1 MIRMKR
7 SGHLPDLV
15 ILVLLLLLPL
25 LLYAPVALGSKTLLP
40 VDTLFLHEPYRAAA
54 DDLGVGYPQNH
65 LVADLILENYVWKQ
79 FLGDAIQNRE
89 LPLWDPYIFA
99 GHPFLANGQHS
110 GLYPL
115 SIIFYVLPLWRA
127 YGIFAWLQLGL
138 AGVFAYIFA
147 RVLGIRRL
155 GGLIAGITFQFSGYM
170 LVSSVP
176 HPMNVAGASW
186 LPFILAM
193 VELIIRQRPALG
205 QRPATLPWALL
216 GAAGLGCQMLVGH
229 AENTGFVLLVT
240 GAYAAWRLIHSYTH
254 LLTTK
259 GRSKWVDE
267 AKSLARP
274 TLWLALMLV
283 LGLALGAV
291 QFVPLYEVVSTSF
304 RGGEAAA
311 SLQDVL
317 GWAYPKRRLIT
328 FAIPHFFGSPAH
340 HGYFDLFT
348 WRWTPAQKFPDGQYI
363 DWGIKNYVEGGAY
376 LGLLPLFLAVIAV
389 LTNQQ
394 TNVGSSKL
402 VGRMIGWF
410 RHPHIPFLTL
420 LALFSLGCVFGTPL
434 YALVYALPL
443 FEQSHS
449 PFRWVFPLTLC
460 VAVLAGFGIEA
471 IGKKQEANVK
481 KQSPISNLLLLGA
494 PPSLVTLL
502 AALAFW
508 GGLATLVGL
517 ILSRAVFVQIE
528 PLVERFFL
536 SLAKAPDV
544 FPGHLAFYSYEF
556 KWVALFGLLLMAT
569 GIVLRVSRCDLTL
582 LPRRLRR
589 HPLSPLLGGEGRG
602 GRGVRGEVPP
612 VWEFLIVGVLVLDMA
627 AWGAGFAPAV
637 DPALLDYTPPV
648 VEFLRQDTGLW
659 RYATF
664 TTRDTTKTMNPNVG
678 MFYGL
683 QTTNG
688 YDSLFSAQYRD
699 YMALIE
705 PQGETMYNLITSFRK
720 ESSLY
725 SPLTDLLNVKYIITE
740 VEIDSPKYELV
751 YQDDAVRLYENLG
764 AMSRAFTLPTSAT
777 IETDDFATA
786 VQSYDPRNYVIVE
799 ISNLQSPIP
808 DPATA
813 VSQPVT
819 EYSNNEVFVDAT
831 VSQSSWLVLADSYF
845 PGWKAFVRPQGAGIE
860 NEIEAEIYR
869 VNGTFRG
876 VMLKPGAWTVR
887 FKYSP
892 DSVKVG
898 AFVSFIAGMA
908 VLFLVGIYLW
918 RFFYREEDDAST
930 VKRVAK
936 NSIAPIILNIFLRA
950 IEMAFAMLMA
960 RILGPAGTGRYAW
973 AANVYL
979 WLDTVANFGLEMYLM
994 REAARDRGCAW
1005 RIFLNSTVL
1014 RLLLFVG
1021 VIPAMGIFLG
1031 GWDALTSPLEAETV
1045 WTVVLLYAGLLPF
1058 TLANNLT
1065 ALFRAYEKHEFPAA
1079 VQTATTIIKVIL
1091 GTLALVGG
1099 LGIVGLAGAS
1109 IVTNTATLLI
1119 LAVLAY
1125 RLIWPDLVRERG
1137 GLDWPLQRTML
1148 VTSWPV
1154 MASTLLQILFP
1165 IVNVLLL
1172 KPLQG
1177 DTAVGWYDAG
1187 YKWLNML
1194 VVIPTLF
1201 TYAIF
1206 PVMSRQA
1213 AQDRSELRRSY
1224 RLSVKLLTMLALPAA
1239 ILFTLLATPLVSVLS
1254 GSAYLPHGALALRI
1268 LIWSILFGWINSL
1281 TNYVLMALDRQRQV
1295 MLASGAR
1302 VVFAVAGNLLLV
1314 RQFGYIASAAIIVS
1328 GELLLLILFSV
1339 DLRRHLGSLGWGK
1352 LLWRVALAGL
1362 LMGSTV
1368 WAASFIHPAL
1378 ALLAGAVVYPAAL
1391 LLLRA
1396 LTPEERAALAPLLPE
1411 PLRSRLT

>member
-1 MIRMKR
+1 MMRLKQ
-7 SGHLPDLV
+7 SDHLPDLG
-15 ILVLLLLLPL
+15 ILALLLLLPL
-25 LLYAPVALGSKTLLP
+25 LLYAPVAFGAKTLLP
-40 VDTLFLHEPYRAAA
+40 VDTLFLHEPYRADAG
-54 DDLGVGYPQNH
+54 DLGVDYPQNH
-65 LVADLILENYVWKQ
+65 LVADLILENYVWKR
-79 FLGDAIQNRE
+79 FLVEAIRNRE

-115 SIIFYVLPLWRA
+115 SAIFYALPLWRA
-127 YGIFAWLQLGL
+127 YGVFTWLQLGL
-138 AGVFAYIFA
+138 AGIFVYLFA
-147 RVLGIRRL
+147 RVLGVRRL
-155 GGLIAGITFQFSGYM
+155 GGLIAGIAFQLSGFM
-170 LVSSVP
+170 VASAAAHTMVI
-176 HPMNVAGASW
+176 AGASW

-193 VELIIRQRPALG
+193 VELVIQQRPALG
-205 QRPATLPWALL
+205 RRPTTLPWVLM
-216 GAAGLGCQMLVGH
+216 GAIGLGCHMLVGH
-229 AENTGFVLLVT
+229 GENTAFVLLVT
-240 GAYAAWRLIHSYTH
+240 GTYAAWRLVTNQPASQPTDKRSSWLVSWFVSSRRAIVW
-254 LLTTK
+254 LT
-259 GRSKWVDE
+259 
-267 AKSLARP
+267 
-274 TLWLALMLV
+274 LMLI

-291 QFVPLYEVVSTSF
+291 QFVPMYEVVKDSF
-304 RGGEAAA
+304 RGGEEAA
-311 SLQDVL
+311 SLAEVL
-317 GWAYPKRRLIT
+317 NWSYPRLRLIV
-328 FAIPHFFGSPAH
+328 FGIPHFYGNPSH

-348 WRWTPAQKFPDGQYI
+348 WHWTQAQASANGRFI
-363 DWGIKNYVEGGAY
+363 ADWGYKNYVEGAAY
-376 LGLLPLFLAVIAV
+376 LGLLPLFLAIIAV
-389 LTNQQ
+389 ISQFTSLPATSLPGKWYIGK
-394 TNVGSSKL
+394 VVIGRL
-402 VGRMIGWF
+402 VNWF
-410 RHPHIPFLTL
+410 QHPHVPFFTL

-434 YALVYALPL
+434 YALVYALP
-443 FEQSHS
+443 FFNQSHS

-460 VAVLAGFGIEA
+460 VAVLAGFGVEA
-471 IGKKQEANVK
+471 IGKKQVTKEN

-494 PPSLVTLL
+494 PSSPVTLL
-502 AALAFW
+502 AALALW
-508 GGLATLVGL
+508 GGMATLVAL
-517 ILSRAVFVQIE
+517 VLSRAFFAQFEPAVAGVF
-528 PLVERFFL
+528 RFFGQSREKL
-536 SLAKAPDV
+536 SEAFPD
-544 FPGHLAFYSYEF
+544 HLAFYSYEF
-556 KWVALFGLLLMAT
+556 KWAALFGLLLTAT
-569 GIVLRVSRCDLTL
+569 GIVLRVSRC
-582 LPRRLRR
+582 PIYVR
-589 HPLSPLLGGEGRG
+589 HR
-602 GRGVRGEVPP
+602 P
-612 VWEFLIVGVLVLDMA
+612 VWEFLAVGVLVLDLV

-637 DPALLDYTPPV
+637 APVLLDYVPPV
-648 VEFLRQDTGLW
+648 VQFLQQDPTLW
-659 RYATF
+659 RYASYTPSG
-664 TTRDTTKTMNPNVG
+664 TTKTMNANVG

-683 QTTNG
+683 QTIDG
-688 YDSLFSAQYRD
+688 YDSLFSRQYAD
-699 YMALIE
+699 YMDLIE
-705 PQGETMYNLITSFRK
+705 PQGQLRENRIASFHK

-725 SPLTDLLNVKYIITE
+725 SPLTDLLNVKYVVTE

-751 YQDDAVRLYENLG
+751 YQDDAVRVYENLG
-764 AMSRAFTLPTSAT
+764 VMPRAFTLPTSAT
-777 IETDDFATA
+777 VETDDFATA

-799 ISNLQSPIP
+799 TEISNLQSPISN
-808 DPATA
+808 PATA
-813 VSQPVT
+813 AAQPVIT
-819 EYSNNEVFVDAT
+819 YTNNEVFVNAT
-831 VSQSSWLVLADSYF
+831 VSEPSWLVLADSTF
-845 PGWKAFVRPQGAGIE
+845 PGWKAFVRPQGAGE
-860 NEIEAEIYR
+860 GDETKVEIHR

-876 VMLKPGAWTVR
+876 VMLEPGAWTVR

-898 AFVSFIAGMA
+898 AFVSFIAGMT
-908 VLFLVGIYLW
+908 VLFLTGLYLW

-936 NSIAPIILNIFLRA
+936 NSIAPIILNVFLRA

-994 REAARDRGCAW
+994 RETARDRRCAW
-1005 RIFLNSTVL
+1005 RIFLSSTAL

-1031 GWDALTSPLEAETV
+1031 GWHGLASPLEAETV
-1045 WTVVLLYAGLLPF
+1045 WTVILLYAGLLPF

-1125 RLIWPDLVRERG
+1125 RLIWPDLAREQG

-1165 IVNVLLL
+1165 IINVLLL
-1172 KPLQG
+1172 KPLQD

-1187 YKWLNML
+1187 VKWLNML

-1201 TYAIF
+1201 TYAVF

-1239 ILFTLLATPLVSVLS
+1239 ILFTLLATPLVGVLS
-1254 GSAYLPHGALALRI
+1254 GPAYLPHGALALRI

-1281 TNYVLMALDRQRQV
+1281 TNYVLMALNRQRQV

-1302 VVFAVAGNLLLV
+1302 VVFAVMGNLLFV
-1314 RQFGYIASAAIIVS
+1314 RQFGYVASATIIVG
-1328 GELLLLILFSV
+1328 GELLLLVLFTA
-1339 DLRRHLGSLGWGK
+1339 DLRRHLGPLGWGK
-1352 LLWRVALAGL
+1352 LLWRVALAAL
-1362 LMGSTV
+1362 VMGGVV
-1368 WAASFIHPAL
+1368 WAGSFIHPAL
-1378 ALLAGAVVYPAAL
+1378 ALLTGVVVYPAAL

-1396 LTPEERAALAPLLPE
+1396 FAPEERAALAPLLPE

>member
-1 MIRMKR
+1 MMRLKQSDR
-7 SGHLPDLV
+7 LPDLG
-15 ILVLLLLLPL
+15 ILALLLL
-25 LLYAPVALGSKTLLP
+25 LLYAPVALGPKTLLP
-40 VDTLFLHEPYRAAA
+40 VDSLFLHEPYRADA
-54 DDLGVGYPQNH
+54 DDLGVDYPQNH
-65 LVADLILENYVWKQ
+65 LVADLILENYAWKR
-79 FLGDAIQNRE
+79 FLVEAIQNRE

-115 SIIFYVLPLWRA
+115 SVIFYILPLWRA
-127 YGIFAWLQLGL
+127 YGVFTWLQLGL
-138 AGVFAYIFA
+138 AGVFTYIFA

-155 GGLIAGITFQFSGYM
+155 GGLIAGVAFQLSGFM
-170 LVSSVP
+170 VASAAAHTMVI
-176 HPMNVAGASW
+176 AGASW

-193 VELIIRQRPALG
+193 AELVIQQRPALG

-216 GAAGLGCQMLVGH
+216 GATGLGCQLLVGH
-229 AENTGFVLLVT
+229 GENTAFVLLVT
-240 GAYAAWRLIHSYTH
+240 GAYAAWRLITNQPTNQRSSW
-254 LLTTK
+254 LVDRFVSSRRAIVWLT
-259 GRSKWVDE
+259 
-267 AKSLARP
+267 
-274 TLWLALMLV
+274 LMLV

-291 QFVPLYEVVSTSF
+291 QFVPMYEVVKDSF
-304 RGGEAAA
+304 RGGEEAA
-311 SLQDVL
+311 SLAEVL
-317 GWAYPKRRLIT
+317 NWSYPRLRLIV
-328 FAIPHFFGSPAH
+328 FGIPHFYGNPSH

-348 WRWTPAQKFPDGQYI
+348 WRWQQAQVSANGRFI
-363 DWGIKNYVEGGAY
+363 ADWGYKNYVEGAAY
-376 LGLLPLFLAVIAV
+376 LGLLPLILAAIAVIHQFTTYQSTSLLGKRHIGRLV
-389 LTNQQ
+389 
-394 TNVGSSKL
+394 VGKL
-402 VGRMIGWF
+402 VNWF
-410 RHPHIPFLTL
+410 KHPHIPFFTL

-434 YALVYALPL
+434 YALVYALP
-443 FEQSHS
+443 FFNQSHS
-449 PFRWVFPLTLC
+449 PFRWVFAITLC

-471 IGKKQEANVK
+471 IGKRQEARGKKQEAGGK
-481 KQSPISNLLLLGA
+481 KQEAISNLLLLGA
-494 PPSLVTLL
+494 PFSLTTLL

-508 GGLATLVGL
+508 SGIATLAAL
-517 ILSRAVFVQIE
+517 ILSRVFFAQVEPAVEGLFQ
-528 PLVERFFL
+528 FFSQSREKL
-536 SLAKAPDV
+536 FEAFPD
-544 FPGHLAFYSYEF
+544 HLAFYSYEF
-556 KWVALFGLLLMAT
+556 KWVALFGLLLTAT
-569 GIVLRVSRCDLTL
+569 GIVLRVSRC
-582 LPRRLRR
+582 PIYVQKR
-589 HPLSPLLGGEGRG
+589 
-602 GRGVRGEVPP
+602 P
-612 VWEFLIVGVLVLDMA
+612 VWEFLAVGVLVLDLV

-637 DPALLDYTPPV
+637 DPTLLDYVPPAIQ
-648 VEFLRQDTGLW
+648 FLQQDTCLW
-659 RYATF
+659 RYATY
-664 TTRDTTKTMNPNVG
+664 TPPGTTKTMNANVG
-678 MFYGL
+678 MFYRF
-683 QTTNG
+683 QAIDG
-688 YDSLFSAQYRD
+688 YDSLFSRQYAD
-699 YMALIE
+699 YMGLIE
-705 PQGETMYNLITSFRK
+705 RQGQLRENRIASFRK

-725 SPLTDLLNVKYIITE
+725 SPLTDLLNVKYVVTE
-740 VEIDSPKYELV
+740 VEIDSPKYDLV
-751 YQDDAVRLYENLG
+751 YEDDAVRVYENLG
-764 AMSRAFTLPTSAT
+764 VMPRAFTLPTSAT
-777 IETDDFATA
+777 LQTGDFATA
-786 VQSYDPRNYVIVE
+786 VQSHDPRNYVIVE
-799 ISNLQSPIP
+799 TTISNLQSPISN
-808 DPATA
+808 PATA
-813 VSQPVT
+813 VPQPVT
-819 EYSNNEVFVDAT
+819 SYTNNEVFIDAS
-831 VSQSSWLVLADSYF
+831 VSEPSWLILADSYF
-845 PGWKAFVRPQGAGIE
+845 PGWKAFVRPQGAGE
-860 NEIEAEIYR
+860 GDEAEVDIHR

-876 VMLKPGAWTVR
+876 VLLEPGAWTVR

-898 AFVSFIAGMA
+898 AFVSFIAGMT

-936 NSIAPIILNIFLRA
+936 NSVAPIILNVFLRA

-994 REAARDRGCAW
+994 REAARDRGRAW

-1014 RLLLFVG
+1014 RLLLFVA
-1021 VIPAMGIFLG
+1021 VIPVMGAFLG
-1031 GWDALTSPLEAETV
+1031 GWNVLASPLEAEMV

-1125 RLIWPDLVRERG
+1125 RLIWPSLTREGSR
-1137 GLDWPLQRTML
+1137 LDWGLQRTML
-1148 VTSWPV
+1148 VVSWPV

-1201 TYAIF
+1201 TYAVF

-1224 RLSVKLLTMLALPAA
+1224 RLSVKLLIMLALPAA

-1295 MLASGAR
+1295 MLASAAR
-1302 VVFAVAGNLLLV
+1302 VVFAVVGNLLFV

-1328 GELLLLILFSV
+1328 GELLLLVLFTA
-1339 DLRRHLGSLGWGK
+1339 DLRRHLGSLGWSR

-1362 LMGSTV
+1362 LMGGAV
-1368 WAASFIHPAL
+1368 WAGSFIHPVL
-1378 ALLAGAVVYPAAL
+1378 ALLAGVIVYPSAL

-1396 LTPEERAALAPLLPE
+1396 LTPEERAALSPLLPE